1 MSKSQAYIDANQQKF
16 LDELFELLRIP
27 SVSTDSTKKGEIQK
41 AANFLLDQL
50 KSLNL
55 NKVELFETPGNP
67 IVYGEHCPRR

>member
-41 AANFLLDQL
+41 QQIFCLIN
-50 KSLNL
+50 
-55 NKVELFETPGNP
+55 
-67 IVYGEHCPRR
+67 